1 MRFEVRQ
8 RIAAPMADVAD
19 ALTDPGYYEEL
30 GSAPKL
36 GAPEVL
42 GRDVDGDVVVMR
54 VRYRFTGDLSSAVKA
69 VIDPAKLTWVDVARH
84 DLAAHTVRFELQ
96 PDHYADRFSCR
107 GSYDLVA
114 DPSDPDATLRHV
126 QGEVKVRAPLVA
138 GKVEQAL
145 VSGLREH
152 LEAEAAIVVRYLE
165 G

>member
-1 MRFEVRQ
+1 VRFEVRQ
-8 RIAAPMADVAD
+8 RIAAPVADVAD
-19 ALTDPGYYEEL
+19 ALTDPAYYDVL
-30 GSAPKL
+30 GTAPKL

-42 GRDVDGDVVVMR
+42 GREVDGDVVVLR

-69 VIDPAKLTWVDVARH
+69 VIDPAKLTWVDVAHH
-84 DLAAHTVRFELQ
+84 DLAAHRVRFELQ

-107 GSYDLVA
+107 GGYELSA
-114 DPSDPDATLRHV
+114 DPADADATVRHV

-152 LEAEAAIVVRYLE
+152 LEAEAGIVVRYL
-165 G
+165 GG